1 LRVNRRLRTA
11 ALIVLAAG
19 LLAGCHTV
27 DAPVIQAAE
36 RDRIVGVIQG
46 QHPGATVT
54 HFAGYGAA
62 ADSDPPG
69 LSVVVECP
77 TTCAGRGAEMA
88 RSIVRL
94 IWGSYRGPVEQE
106 VAVTVYTTAPPAG
119 QPLRGQAV
127 DDGPGVDTA
136 LLSYGAAKPQRPD
149 GFAAEEWH

>member
-1 LRVNRRLRTA
+1 VLVNHRLRTA
-11 ALIVLAAG
+11 ALVVLSAG

-46 QHPGATVT
+46 AYPGATVS

-77 TTCAGRGAEMA
+77 TACAGNGAKMA
-88 RSIVRL
+88 RSVVRL
-94 IWGSYRGPVEQE
+94 IWGTYRGPVEQE
-106 VAVTVYTTAPPAG
+106 VAVTVYTTPPIAG
-119 QPLRGQAV
+119 QPARGQAS
-127 DDGPGVDTA
+127 DSAPGVDTA
-136 LLSYGAAKPQRPD
+136 KLSYGVAKPQRPD